1 MDLLAAM
8 LHANHPPI
16 KRLSQY
22 ALGME
27 PVNSGDLSAFLMEKG
42 HLVLGSGWHPSLF
55 HAEVDSLTGV
65 VKILTPRIVQTN
77 SDSGLDDAATVDQI
91 LAQPCIGSVAT
102 LSDSFSDWL
111 STNPLNGDESIA
123 IRWSRHGE
131 RKPGIKGIE
140 LAKEM
145 GGILTDAGY
154 KIELETP
161 GQLIELLIDG
171 EELYWGTPL
180 LKEPPRKGWKDRVAT
195 QRPFF
200 KPVSLD
206 PRHARLMLNLAG
218 KKGPLLDPMCG
229 TGGIL
234 IESAAS
240 GIESTGVD
248 LDPEMVAGTQQ
259 NLEWS
264 GAKARVICGDATRL
278 SELDISGIKM
288 VCFDPPYGRNAW
300 RSDSTPELFSSVL
313 DSLHSVCSG
322 DAVVCCMLPTTPD
335 GTLVMGM
342 EWHDVEQLFSSAGWN
357 MDGDWFIPVHASLGR
372 RLVRAVRLHS

>member
-1 MDLLAAM
+1 M
-8 LHANHPPI
+8 LHANHPSI

-27 PVNSGDLSAFLMEKG
+27 PVNNGDLSAFHMEKG

-55 HAEVDSLTGV
+55 QAEVDSLTGV
-65 VKILTPRIVQTN
+65 IKILTPRIVLTN
-77 SDSGLDDAATVDQI
+77 SSSGLDDSATVDQI
-91 LAQPCIGSVAT
+91 LAQPGIGSVST
-102 LSDSFSDWL
+102 LSNSFSEWL
-111 STNPLNGDESIA
+111 SDNPLNKNDSIA
-123 IRWSRHGE
+123 VRWSRHGE
-131 RKPGIKGIE
+131 RKPGVKGIE

-154 KIELETP
+154 KIELENP
-161 GQLIELLIDG
+161 EQVIELLIDG
-171 EELYWGTPL
+171 EELYWGYPL
-180 LKEPPRKGWKDRVAT
+180 LKEPPRKGWKERVAT

-218 KKGPLLDPMCG
+218 TKGPLLDPMCG
-229 TGGIL
+229 TGGVL
-234 IESAAS
+234 IESASS

-248 LDPEMVAGTQQ
+248 LDPEMVAGTLQ

-264 GAKARVICGDATRL
+264 DTKARVICGDATRL
-278 SELDISGIKM
+278 SELDITGIRM

-313 DSLHSVCSG
+313 DSLHSVCNYE
-322 DAVVCCMLPTTPD
+322 AVMCCMLPSTPD
-335 GTLVMGM
+335 GALVMGM
-342 EWHDVEQLFSSAGWN
+342 EWQDIEKLFSSAGWKI
-357 MDGDWFIPVHASLGR
+357 DGDWFIPVHASLGR
-372 RLVRAVRLHS
+372 RLVRAERLQS